1 MLTSPNLQDAREAP
15 PTSLDRACA
24 VGQAPAEQTELRVS
38 AAAPDFSLRARRH
51 VVAVLAGQ
59 GDVSGEDLTNS
70 CKAAGIVPHDDR
82 AFGAVYAWLVRTGQ
96 IRCVGMVA
104 RKKGHGTS
112 GGRVWRLLR

>member
-1 MLTSPNLQDAREAP
+1 MPTSPNSQDAS
-15 PTSLDRACA
+15 PTSIDQARAA
-24 VGQAPAEQTELRVS
+24 GLASAEQAERS
-38 AAAPDFSLRARRH
+38 ASKSVPDFSLQARMH
-51 VVAVLAGQ
+51 VLAVLAGQ

-82 AFGAVYAWLVRTGQ
+82 AFGAVYAWLVRTGR

-112 GGRVWRLLR
+112 GGRIWRFVG

>member
-1 MLTSPNLQDAREAP
+1 MPTYPNLQDASTP
-15 PTSLDRACA
+15 SLDQARAA
-24 VGQAPAEQTELRVS
+24 GQASAEQAERRAL
-38 AAAPDFSLRARRH
+38 AAVPDFSLRARRH
-51 VVAVLAGQ
+51 VLAVLAGQ

-112 GGRVWRLLR
+112 GGRVWRLIR